1 MAKVSLFLDCRY
13 GEGDTFPL
21 KLTISHRSTTA
32 FYNLGIYIKESEWQ
46 KPSSDC
52 VGLVKK
58 NNPHYKRYNNH
69 INSVVSKF
77 EEQIEILEDRRQLYS
92 FVKAKDLK
100 NYIADIIEG
109 RGNTTFMSF
118 LNGVINSIENKGTK
132 RVYTETFKRIE
143 EFTNGKDFLFE
154 QVTPLWLEKFE
165 KHLGGSIN
173 YRSIHLRNIR
183 TIYNKA
189 IVNGLAKYENY
200 PFRKYKIKKEQT
212 AKRSLTVE
220 QLADIKDMQL
230 QPYQDRYR
238 DFFLLSF
245 YLIGINMTDLL
256 SLKHSDISDG
266 RLIYKRAKTGKIY
279 SIKLENEAMEL
290 IDRYRGKKFLL
301 NFRDNASYSSLSSI
315 INKNL
320 KQLGPTTFIGK
331 QGKKEIHSDYT
342 FLSTYWARHTWATIA
357 AQLDIPKETIAAALG
372 HEMGNS
378 TTAIYINFDQK
389 KVDDANRK
397 VIDFLISTSQK
408 EK

>member
-13 GEGDTFPL
+13 GKGDTFPL

-32 FYNLGIYIKESEWQ
+32 FYNLGIHLKVSEWQ
-46 KPSSDC
+46 KTTIDC
-52 VGLVKK
+52 DGFVKK
-58 NNPHYKRYNNH
+58 SNPNSKRLNSH
-69 INSVVSKF
+69 IQSIVSKF
-77 EEQIEILEDRRQLYS
+77 EEQIRILEERRQLYS

-109 RGNTTFMSF
+109 RGSTTFLVF
-118 LNGVINSIENKGTK
+118 LKDVISNIENGGTK
-132 RVYTETFKRIE
+132 KVFTETYKRIC
-143 EFTNGKDFLFE
+143 EFTSGKDFLFE
-154 QVTPLWLEKFE
+154 QVTALWLEQFE
-165 KHLGGSIN
+165 KHLGGSVN

-183 TIYNKA
+183 TTYNKA
-189 IVNGLAKYENY
+189 IKFGIANYEHY
-200 PFRKYKIKKEQT
+200 PFRKFKIKKEQT
-212 AKRSLTVE
+212 AKRSLTIE
-220 QLADIKDMQL
+220 QLADIKDMPLL
-230 QPYQDRYR
+230 QYQEKYR
-238 DFFLLSF
+238 DIFMLSF
-245 YLIGINMTDLL
+245 YLIGINLTDLL
-256 SLKHSDISDG
+256 HLKPSDISNG
-266 RLIYKRAKTGKIY
+266 RLVYKRAKTGKIY

-290 IDRYRGKKFLL
+290 IDRYRGEKYLL
-301 NFRDNASYSSLSSI
+301 NFRDNASYSSLSSR

-389 KVDDANRK
+389 KVDAANRQ
-397 VIDFLISTSQK
+397 VIDFLFSKK

>member
-1 MAKVSLFLDCRY
+1 MSKVSLFLDCRY

-32 FYNLGIYIKESEWQ
+32 FYNLGINIKISEWQ

-52 VGLVKK
+52 EGFVKK
-58 NNPHYKRYNNH
+58 SNPNAKRLNSH
-69 INSVVSKF
+69 IQSVVGKF
-77 EEQIEILEDRRQLYS
+77 EEQIRILEERRQLYS

-143 EFTNGKDFLFE
+143 EFTNGKGFLFD

-212 AKRSLTVE
+212 AKRSLTIE
-220 QLADIKDMQL
+220 QLADIKDMPLL
-230 QPYQDRYR
+230 QYQEKYR
-238 DFFLLSF
+238 DIFMLSF
-245 YLIGINMTDLL
+245 YLIGINLTDLL
-256 SLKHSDISDG
+256 HLKPSDISNG
-266 RLIYKRAKTGKIY
+266 RLVYKRAKTGKIY

-290 IDRYRGKKFLL
+290 IDRYRGKKYLL
-301 NFRDNASYSSLSSI
+301 NFRDNASYSSLSSR

-320 KQLGPTTFIGK
+320 KQLGETTFINK
-331 QGKKEIHSDYT
+331 KGKKEIKARYPK
-342 FLSTYWARHTWATIA
+342 LSTYWARHTWATLA

-389 KVDDANRK
+389 KVDVANRQ
-397 VIDFLISTSQK
+397 VIDFLCSKK

>member
-1 MAKVSLFLDCRY
+1 MAKVSLLLDCRY
-13 GEGDTFPL
+13 GDSDAYPL
-21 KLTISHRSTTA
+21 KLTISHRSSTA
-32 FYNLGIYIKESEWQ
+32 FYNLGIYIRESEWQ

-52 VGLVKK
+52 VGFIKK

-69 INSVVSKF
+69 INSVISKF
-77 EEQIEILEDRRQLYS
+77 EEQIRILEDRRQLYS

-118 LNGVINSIENKGTK
+118 LKGVIDGIENKGTK
-132 RVYTETFKRIE
+132 KVYTETYKRIE
-143 EFTNGKDFLFE
+143 DFTSGKDFLFD
-154 QVTPLWLEKFE
+154 QVTPLWLEQFE

-189 IVNGLAKYENY
+189 IVNGISKYENY

-212 AKRSLTVE
+212 AKRSLTIA
-220 QLADIKDMQL
+220 QLADIKDMPLL
-230 QPYQDRYR
+230 QYQEKYR
-238 DFFLLSF
+238 DIFMLSF
-245 YLIGINMTDLL
+245 YLIGINLTDLL
-256 SLKHSDISDG
+256 HLRPSDISNG

-290 IDRYRGKKFLL
+290 IDRYRGKKYLL
-301 NFRDNASYSSLSSI
+301 NFREKASYSSLSSR

-378 TTAIYINFDQK
+378 TTSIYINFDQK
-389 KVDDANRK
+389 KVDVANRQ
-397 VIDFLISTSQK
+397 VIDFLCSKK